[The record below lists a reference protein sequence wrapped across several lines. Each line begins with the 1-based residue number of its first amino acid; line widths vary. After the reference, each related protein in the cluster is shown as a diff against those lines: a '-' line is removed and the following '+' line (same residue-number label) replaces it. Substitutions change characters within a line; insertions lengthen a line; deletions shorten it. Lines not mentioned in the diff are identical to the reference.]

1 MNYFAAAL
9 TIFLILFSDS
19 GRAQVVTVD
28 ENTTEVSLEG
38 IIQLY
43 ATTDQLDITDSIQI
57 RQNQKSVNR
66 KNVDFKLNQYGFL
79 EIQNQTDEHR
89 VVYFSLS
96 DVDTI
101 IVNTINSSGKF
112 DQMMSGVLIPYEN
125 KNSKAGAWK
134 DNYIKMD
141 VGANEQLTVFL
152 AIPAMKGNRRFYPK
166 LISNYSLTRQ
176 VADQQFTQGVYQGV
190 MLIICTF
197 AIILFVARKRKV
209 HLYYALFV
217 FGLYIAYLPVFGFS
231 KGLTGS
237 YSGDFIVY
245 SIISQLAALCYFHFF
260 RYSVNTQRDHPKLD
274 QLVKYLIYVR
284 VVTGAIGLIHPL
296 LGFGQTLVVTSINIA
311 DGISLIVG
319 GYVIVK
325 ILLHGDRFVR
335 FILVST
341 ITLMVALFLTIM
353 SQLLHWDI
361 YHNYF
366 LQGGIVIQNLVLS
379 LGLGYLVK
387 SRFEQEIAKR
397 QDDMSQQ
404 MQINLQLE
412 QQVNLRTR
420 ALENQK
426 DFIQKIIDEMPNHV
440 FVRNSQGNYKI
451 VNRAFADY
459 YGKRKED
466 FIGKSILETHP
477 DFGQAQKYLKE
488 DQMVLSQDMKVSDEY
503 LMDPLT
509 GKWVY
514 FYKVPF
520 KLGRKSYVLC
530 MEIDITDIKQ
540 TSNKLKKTNKELNK
554 AIDHLHQAQ
563 SEIIQKEKMAVLGRL
578 SAGIAHEIN
587 TPLGV
592 IKGSVDYLIESFP
605 DIGDIIN
612 TINEKIPTEH
622 REAILSSVNKAAES
636 YRFLTSSEERQLV
649 KDLSA
654 KMESDGVENAK
665 HLAELSLHLD
675 VEKDYDKLLPIWKL
689 PDSEEI
695 FEAIQLLFFR
705 FNSVFNIKNAMEK
718 ANKILFAIKSYTHFK
733 NEGLFKPVDLRKNIE
748 NVLIM
753 FENILK
759 TGIEVEFD
767 VQKDAM
773 IYGLPDELGQVWT
786 NLISNA
792 VHAMDK
798 QGRLK
803 IACAEHDSH
812 YLISIE
818 DNGSGIP
825 VELQGKIFEPF
836 FTTKS
841 AGHGSGLGLD
851 IIKRIVEK
859 HSGDI
864 SFKSEPGKTV
874 FFVKLQKELKAV
886 TVEEV

>member
-1 MNYFAAAL
+1 
-9 TIFLILFSDS
+9 
-19 GRAQVVTVD
+19 
-28 ENTTEVSLEG
+28 
-38 IIQLY
+38 
-43 ATTDQLDITDSIQI
+43 
-57 RQNQKSVNR
+57 
-66 KNVDFKLNQYGFL
+66 
-79 EIQNQTDEHR
+79 
-89 VVYFSLS
+89 
-96 DVDTI
+96 
-101 IVNTINSSGKF
+101 
-112 DQMMSGVLIPYEN
+112 
-125 KNSKAGAWK
+125 
-134 DNYIKMD
+134 
-141 VGANEQLTVFL
+141 
-152 AIPAMKGNRRFYPK
+152 
-166 LISNYSLTRQ
+166 
-176 VADQQFTQGVYQGV
+176 
-190 MLIICTF
+190 
-197 AIILFVARKRKV
+197 
-209 HLYYALFV
+209 
-217 FGLYIAYLPVFGFS
+217 
-231 KGLTGS
+231 
-237 YSGDFIVY
+237 
-245 SIISQLAALCYFHFF
+245 
-260 RYSVNTQRDHPKLD
+260 
-274 QLVKYLIYVR
+274 
-284 VVTGAIGLIHPL
+284 
-296 LGFGQTLVVTSINIA
+296 
-311 DGISLIVG
+311 
-319 GYVIVK
+319 
-325 ILLHGDRFVR
+325 
-335 FILVST
+335 
-341 ITLMVALFLTIM
+341 
-353 SQLLHWDI
+353 
-361 YHNYF
+361 
-366 LQGGIVIQNLVLS
+366 
-379 LGLGYLVK
+379 
-387 SRFEQEIAKR
+387 
-397 QDDMSQQ
+397 
-404 MQINLQLE
+404 
-412 QQVNLRTR
+412 
-420 ALENQK
+420 
-426 DFIQKIIDEMPNHV
+426 
-440 FVRNSQGNYKI
+440 
-451 VNRAFADY
+451 
-459 YGKRKED
+459 
-466 FIGKSILETHP
+466 
-477 DFGQAQKYLKE
+477 
-488 DQMVLSQDMKVSDEY
+488 
-503 LMDPLT
+503 
-509 GKWVY
+509 
-514 FYKVPF
+514 
-520 KLGRKSYVLC
+520 

-654 KMESDGVENAK
+654 KMESEGVENAK

-803 IACAEHDSH
+803 IACAEHESH

-886 TVEEV
+886 TVEEA